1 MKQTEERYLDKRI
14 CVFNFDEQLKNY
26 LILLIIMCMV
36 VLKAILG
43 DSKLQWEFATNL
55 QTFDT
60 EGSVCLHSL
69 NLRSLLTNSMYFAIS
84 VA

>member
-14 CVFNFDEQLKNY
+14 CVFNFDEQL
-26 LILLIIMCMV
+26 LLIIMCMV

-55 QTFDT
+55 QGFDT

>member
-14 CVFNFDEQLKNY
+14 CVFNFDEQL
-26 LILLIIMCMV
+26 LLIIMCMV

-55 QTFDT
+55 QSFDT